1 MCRSLPPH
9 SLASEV
15 KREEEDGDE
24 VEIIEEKRLRP
35 SSPSP
40 PPARVPAPPPPR
52 APDPAPAPGPEAA
65 EVPGTEAEVLE
76 EHAASESLLLLSSAR
91 QGQG

>member
-9 SLASEV
+9 SRASEV
-15 KREEEDGDE
+15 KREDEDGDE

-52 APDPAPAPGPEAA
+52 APDPAPGPEAA

-76 EHAASESLLLLSSAR
+76 EHAASESLLLLSSAG

>member
-52 APDPAPAPGPEAA
+52 APDPAPGPEAA

-76 EHAASESLLLLSSAR
+76 EHAASESLLLLSAAR

>member
-9 SLASEV
+9 SRASEV
-15 KREEEDGDE
+15 KREDEDGDE

-40 PPARVPAPPPPR
+40 PPARVPAPPSPR
-52 APDPAPAPGPEAA
+52 APDPAPGPEAA

-76 EHAASESLLLLSSAR
+76 EHAASESLLLLSAAR

>member
-9 SLASEV
+9 SRASEV
-15 KREEEDGDE
+15 KREEDDGDE

-52 APDPAPAPGPEAA
+52 APDPAPGPEAA

>member
-9 SLASEV
+9 SRASEV
-15 KREEEDGDE
+15 KREDEDGDE

-52 APDPAPAPGPEAA
+52 APDPAPGPEAA

-76 EHAASESLLLLSSAR
+76 EHAASESLLLLSAAR

>member
-9 SLASEV
+9 SRASEV

-52 APDPAPAPGPEAA
+52 APDPAPGPEAA

-76 EHAASESLLLLSSAR
+76 EHAASESLLLLSSAG

>member
-9 SLASEV
+9 SRASEV
-15 KREEEDGDE
+15 KREDEDRDE

-52 APDPAPAPGPEAA
+52 APDPAPGPEAA

>member
-9 SLASEV
+9 SRASEV
-15 KREEEDGDE
+15 KREDEDGDE

-52 APDPAPAPGPEAA
+52 APDPAPGPEAA